1 MIEAIVEKMRGIKI
15 KGQPHAS
22 RGGRAY
28 PKEVR
33 EMVIEMMLSGG
44 IAAVKSQVVKQLRA
58 QKKFPVLQTC
68 RRWLRQHLMCGNVLP
83 KRKTGNKVATR
94 EIMGEALVQ
103 LALYRVVRPHARL
116 YEVRAY
122 LANRFPLQFADLSS
136 RTAARSLPKSC
147 IIDITRGILTQ
158 KSDET

>member
-58 QKKFPVLQTC
+58 QKKFPCFRLVGGGSGSILCVETSYQSAKLAI
-68 RRWLRQHLMCGNVLP
+68 RSRHGKLRG
-83 KRKTGNKVATR
+83 
-94 EIMGEALVQ
+94 
-103 LALYRVVRPHARL
+103 RL
-116 YEVRAY
+116 
-122 LANRFPLQFADLSS
+122 LCS
-136 RTAARSLPKSC
+136 
-147 IIDITRGILTQ
+147 
-158 KSDET
+158 